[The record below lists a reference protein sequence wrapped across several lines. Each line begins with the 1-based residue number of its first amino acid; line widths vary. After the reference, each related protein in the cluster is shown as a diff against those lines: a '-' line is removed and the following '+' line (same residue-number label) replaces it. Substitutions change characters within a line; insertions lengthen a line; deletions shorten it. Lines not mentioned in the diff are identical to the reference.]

1 MSWFSRKQVDSVDTE
16 ETIRQTVERIL
27 RSVLKDAET
36 TLGKIKT
43 IADLNKKVKELRE
56 EVETE
61 KITRLRVNEERA
73 KKDREI
79 EHKVGLERTR
89 QKFESEQ
96 AKREAIVTVREENLT
111 ADRTRF
117 EDQMKFQQDRF
128 TEEVK
133 YLKEMVGQVLKRL
146 PTAEIIA
153 EVKSG

>member
-1 MSWFSRKQVDSVDTE
+1 MFWRRHDTE
-16 ETIRQTVERIL
+16 ETIKKTVERIL
-27 RSVLKDAET
+27 RSVLANAEN
-36 TLGKIKT
+36 TLGKINT
-43 IADLNKKVKELRE
+43 IADLNQEVQALRE
-56 EVETE
+56 AAEKE
-61 KITRLRVNEERA
+61 KIEKDRKDEVFA
-73 KKDREI
+73 KKEREI

-96 AKREAIVTVREENLT
+96 AKREATVTVREENLT

-117 EDQMKFQQDRF
+117 EGQMKFQQERF

-146 PTAEIIA
+146 PSAEIYT

>member
-1 MSWFSRKQVDSVDTE
+1 ED
-16 ETIRQTVERIL
+16 
-27 RSVLKDAET
+27 
-36 TLGKIKT
+36 
-43 IADLNKKVKELRE
+43 
-56 EVETE
+56 
-61 KITRLRVNEERA
+61 RA

-89 QKFESEQ
+89 QKFEGEQ

-117 EDQMKFQQDRF
+117 EEQMKFQQDRF